1 MCCINNFTNLKH
13 FFGLNSLH
21 FQDKIDVNG
30 DETSLV
36 YQYLKKMAG
45 PKKIR
50 WNFDTYYV
58 VDKQGHIES
67 FTGITPRALYDPIN
81 ALLVEKEL

>member
-1 MCCINNFTNLKH
+1 
-13 FFGLNSLH
+13 
-21 FQDKIDVNG
+21 
-30 DETSLV
+30 
-36 YQYLKKMAG
+36 MAG